1 LIQRN
6 KKNGKEWKR
15 MTGSAHK
22 KPYIHIDLNRLSTKE
37 AARVVNKWIQRH
49 RPKVLNVVGER
60 ASKDPKIYQATL
72 DVLEL
77 VNRLDRRAMMTK
89 KVLVLLG
96 SPRKKGNS
104 AILAEQIAKGAKT
117 AKAKVETIYLH
128 GKKIAPCKACFACQK
143 KNSKGCSIQDDMQ
156 ELYPKLIEAD
166 AWVIASPVYWFT
178 VSAQTKIFMDRC
190 FALPAY
196 RNDPFK
202 GKRIAIAMAYGGDDP
217 FDSGCV
223 NALRTFQ
230 DAFTYTES
238 DIIGMV
244 YGSAM
249 DAGEIKANQ
258 KVMQEAMEL
267 GKKLASGG

>member
-1 LIQRN
+1 
-6 KKNGKEWKR
+6 
-15 MTGSAHK
+15 
-22 KPYIHIDLNRLSTKE
+22 
-37 AARVVNKWIQRH
+37 
-49 RPKVLNVVGER
+49 
-60 ASKDPKIYQATL
+60 
-72 DVLEL
+72 
-77 VNRLDRRAMMTK
+77 MTK

-143 KNSKGCSIQDDMQ
+143 KNSKGCSIQDAMQ

-202 GKRIAIAMAYGGDDP
+202 GKRIAIAMAYGGNDP

-230 DAFTYTES
+230 DAFTYTEA

-249 DAGEIKANQ
+249 DAGEIRANQ
-258 KVMQEAMEL
+258 KVMQEAIEL